1 MIRPERVGLARAGNG
16 AGIAGKV
23 VSRTFLGEKTEYHV
37 AIGDQLIQA
46 SLFGQNR
53 GDAFSRRSGAGAV
66 PGGTESRDCRI
77 RKLLQRH
84 WCLGAAL
91 IAVAGL
97 GLGINLVA
105 AQGDGKGGGAARCRR
120 GVRCRRR
127 GGGLGGAQTADRR
140 QVDRRR
146 WLRVVNTGRKF
157 SHVAIDGVDPFS
169 KKRERV
175 EKGVALGAEARIE
188 SDRDSFAD
196 FTSREIHFYR
206 SEADWRADKP
216 AVTVYYLGV
225 CPIQRRIRQPRRDG
239 PLPEHGETGVAPPD
253 RTEEV
258 IARGAGDQDQ
268 SRRGRIPSRSSG
280 LPIS

>member
-1 MIRPERVGLARAGNG
+1 M
-16 AGIAGKV
+16 K
-23 VSRTFLGEKTEYHV
+23 
-37 AIGDQLIQA
+37 
-46 SLFGQNR
+46 
-53 GDAFSRRSGAGAV
+53 
-66 PGGTESRDCRI
+66 
-77 RKLLQRH
+77 KLLQRH
-84 WCLGAAL
+84 WCLYGAAL

-97 GLGINLVA
+97 GLGINLAA
-105 AQGDGKGGGAARCRR
+105 AQGDGKAVALHGADAVFAA
-120 GVRCRRR
+120 GDVAVVWAV
-127 GGGLGGAQTADRR
+127 LKQPTADKS
-140 QVDRRR
+140 DRAAV

-225 CPIQRRIRQPRRDG
+225 PDTTPEFASRD
-239 PLPEHGETGVAPPD
+239 AMD
-253 RTEEV
+253 RYLSTAKLVSHHPTE
-258 IARGAGDQDQ
+258 
-268 SRRGRIPSRSSG
+268 
-280 LPIS
+280 LKK